1 MSSSATEGG
10 FVEYLTFFIDGDEYA
25 IALRRVREVIP
36 YDTVTR
42 VPQMPPALRGVTNLR
57 GQVVPVVDLA
67 TKFHGVETPI
77 DRRTC
82 IVLVET
88 TLDGAT
94 TTLGLVTER
103 VGQVLALADADVV
116 PPPGFG
122 APIRAEF
129 LCGMGRVGS
138 KFALLLDTDR
148 LLTTAELLS
157 SALAAPPRVTDPTGA
172 AAFAA
177 PVETSDAA
185 PAQGEAT

>member
-1 MSSSATEGG
+1 MSSSASDLDEGR
-10 FVEYLTFFIDGDEYA
+10 VEYLTFFIDGEEYA

-67 TKFHGVETPI
+67 TKFHGVATPI

-88 TLDGAT
+88 VLDGLPA
-94 TTLGLVTER
+94 TLGLVTER
-103 VGQVLALADADVV
+103 VGQVLALTAADVV
-116 PPPGFG
+116 PPPSFG

-129 LCGMGRVGS
+129 LGGMGKVGS

-148 LLTTAELLS
+148 LLTTSELLS
-157 SALAAPPRVTDPTGA
+157 AALASPAALEVESTASDEVT
-172 AAFAA
+172 
-177 PVETSDAA
+177 
-185 PAQGEAT
+185 

>member
-1 MSSSATEGG
+1 MTSSATDLDGG
-10 FVEYLTFFIDGDEYA
+10 KIEYLTFFIDGDEYA

-67 TKFHGVETPI
+67 IKFHGVETAI

-88 TLDGAT
+88 VLEGAPAM
-94 TTLGLVTER
+94 LGLVTEQ
-103 VGQVLALADADVV
+103 VGQVLALAAADVV

-129 LCGMGRVGS
+129 LCGMGKVGS

-157 SALAAPPRVTDPTGA
+157 AELAAP
-172 AAFAA
+172 AA
-177 PVETSDAA
+177 PEPPEIVAE
-185 PAQGEAT
+185 EAT

>member
-1 MSSSATEGG
+1 MSSSASEIDEGR
-10 FVEYLTFFIDGDEYA
+10 VEYLTFFIEGEEYA
-25 IALRRVREVIP
+25 ISLRRVREVIP
-36 YDTVTR
+36 YDTITR

-88 TLDGAT
+88 VLDGAPS
-94 TTLGLVTER
+94 TLGLMTER
-103 VGQVLALADADVV
+103 IGQVLALTRADVV
-116 PPPGFG
+116 PPPSFG
-122 APIRAEF
+122 APIRTEF
-129 LCGMGRVGS
+129 LAGMGRVGS

-157 SALAAPPRVTDPTGA
+157 VELGAATPAAAPGA
-172 AAFAA
+172 A
-177 PVETSDAA
+177 PGGPDAVDGGVA
-185 PAQGEAT
+185 